1 MFITDFITN
10 YYLYII
16 FIGIPVSLIVTAYL
30 NQNLLLYCNYL
41 PKNSQGSYTYLP
53 SRYNLPFEDVY
64 LSTRDGIRYVTF
76 KNEMY
81 LQWGVLTPSFI
92 NRIHAWFIRYRHA
105 KGYDMMEAYLN
116 TPTLLYFHGNA
127 GNISHRLH
135 TVKDLYKHCRCNILL
150 LSYRGYGQSE
160 GTPTEQGLIYDSEAA
175 LNFVYERK
183 DINHD
188 KIYLFGRS
196 LGGAVALRLVTLHPN
211 KIKGL
216 ILENTFTSIS
226 DMIDVVLPYLKY
238 FKFLS
243 RNQWRNIDRIR
254 ELKPQLPVLFLS
266 GMQDELVPPSMM
278 QTLIDAC
285 SSQNKAVVRFENG
298 THNDTWMYPGYYK
311 SIAKF
316 LYQTTNAQYQ
326 QQQELLVNGDYSL
339 ATSDIDGYKTNGSH
353 LRMRTHPRRRDS
365 LAPLPIIS
373 DYKDMK
379 PQRGRSMT
387 VSSGTPS
394 PVVPKPKFSDNMDL
408 FIQLQGD

>member
-1 MFITDFITN
+1 M
-10 YYLYII
+10 
-16 FIGIPVSLIVTAYL
+16 SLIIIAYL

-53 SRYNLPFEDVY
+53 SRYNLPFEDIY
-64 LSTRDGIRYVTF
+64 LTTRDGV
-76 KNEMY
+76 
-81 LQWGVLTPSFI
+81 
-92 NRIHAWFIRYRHA
+92 RIHAWFIRYRHA

-160 GTPTEQGLIYDSEAA
+160 GNPTEQGLIYDSEAA

-211 KIKGL
+211 RIKGL

-226 DMIDVVLPYLKY
+226 DMIDIVLPYLKY
-238 FKFLS
+238 FKFLN

-254 ELKPQLPVLFLS
+254 ELKSQLPILFLS

-278 QTLIDAC
+278 QRLIDVC
-285 SSQNKAVVRFENG
+285 SSQNKVVVRFENG
-298 THNDTWMYPGYYK
+298 THNDTWMCPGYYK

-316 LYQTTNAQYQ
+316 LYQTTNTQ
-326 QQQELLVNGDYSL
+326 QREQEFLVNSDYSF
-339 ATSDIDGYKTNGSH
+339 ANSDIDGYKSNGSH
-353 LRMRTHPRRRDS
+353 LIMRAHPRRRDS
-365 LAPLPIIS
+365 LAPLPTIS
-373 DYKDMK
+373 DYKDMR
-379 PQRGRSMT
+379 PQRGRSAT
-387 VSSGTPS
+387 VSSGTSS

-408 FIQLQGD
+408 FIQPQED